1 MPDEIGKNQND
12 KVVPN
17 TCPKYLTPLRREILF
32 ALRENEA
39 GMSSRD
45 IALRLN
51 KTQEATKKHLQRL
64 GKMGLIYSIRGIPTI
79 YKINLK
85 ATLSLEAMSWDNLSL
100 GSKLVPYAQGIGKGT
115 HSLGTSVRAH
125 ALLFKVNYSGNF
137 NSSLFKDNP
146 EFHDIRTEA
155 KLKNVPVGIS
165 GRFKGEYFMINPHTI
180 TLQPHAIYGEP
191 EATGFTLFKLAVN
204 FFEIL
209 QENHKEIKIDK
220 SIIVLNSQEYAF
232 EKDIFA
238 KLIYK
243 LAGQVIFPRWKV
255 DCSPGKDGTK
265 QPELEF
271 YGKHANDDAS
281 AQVQNADDLF
291 SGRIFNEVKR
301 IADIKEKQYSEE
313 KQKQAHYTRKHPKL
327 LRLIQFMQH
336 SDRLTDEAIPTDP
349 KKPTENLT
357 LLEEIQ
363 KQKICRFVN
372 SEYNSDITPEQ
383 LDEYERGK

>member
-1 MPDEIGKNQND
+1 MPDEIGKNH
-12 KVVPN
+12 KARELVPSA
-17 TCPKYLTPLRREILF
+17 CPKYLTPLRKAILSY
-32 ALRENEA
+32 LRENEA
-39 GMSSRD
+39 GASITD

-51 KTQEATKKHLQRL
+51 SSYDATKKNMQRL
-64 GKMGLIYSIRGIPTI
+64 KQMDLVTAISGIPTI
-79 YKINLK
+79 YRINLK
-85 ATLSLEAMSWDNLSL
+85 AKLSLEASMDRWDNLSL
-100 GSKLVPYAQGIGKGT
+100 GQTLVPSSQGMGKTPLSKGT
-115 HSLGTSVRAH
+115 SCRAH

-137 NSSLFKDNP
+137 DSSLFKNNP
-146 EFHDIRTEA
+146 EFRDIQTEA
-155 KLKNVPVGIS
+155 KLKNVPIGIS

-238 KLIYK
+238 KLIHD
-243 LAGQVIFPRWKV
+243 LAGNVDTGRWKV
-255 DCSPGKDGTK
+255 DCSKGE
-265 QPELEF
+265 PELEF
-271 YGKHANDDAS
+271 HDKHANDDAAS
-281 AQVQNADDLF
+281 YRQNADDLF
-291 SGRIFNEVKR
+291 SGRIFNEVRR